1 MLNPMVYFKAVLLP
15 AALVLMLAVQALA
28 QTQLDYDTW
37 AEQATSAE
45 SVIADEDATDTELE
59 ALRGD
64 IAKWRERFL
73 EASNVNTPR
82 MDSVQAQIDALGPEP
97 EEGAG
102 ESKDLADRRAAL
114 TEQLEELRAP
124 VRRAEEAYSRA
135 DAIISEID
143 TTIRERQAE
152 ALLELGPSPI
162 NPALWPAAIES
173 LLVSVKG
180 LVVEVEENWASEE
193 KRNEAKAQLP
203 LVLFLL
209 FLGLLLILRGRVWI
223 GGAVKRL
230 RKLTRKGTGVWSFLV
245 SLGQIIVPMIGIIA
259 LALSV
264 LATGMLGE
272 RGSLL
277 LAEVPGWAMTILGVW
292 WLGDQTFSRT
302 DNVGSLPLDR
312 SRRTEAR
319 IDVSILGVLLVA
331 QDVIV
336 KVAANEGYSVATA
349 AVLKLPIIVLTGIA
363 LFRLGIIL
371 RQVGVAQE
379 LDNPDSTEAPFRI
392 RMVRLLGQ
400 VAMVVAVVG
409 PAMSAIGYV
418 NAGEAMIYPTVQT
431 FTLLGVLLVLQRFVF
446 DLYALVTGRGDED
459 GDGLLPVLGGFVLT
473 LASLPVLAL
482 IWGAR
487 VADLTELWA
496 QFREGFAFGDT
507 RIAPTDFLTFAVVFV
522 IGYGA
527 TRLLQGGLRGSV
539 LPKTKLDIG
548 GQNAIVSG
556 VGYLGIFLA
565 ALIAVTATGLDLSS
579 LAIVAGALSVGIGFG
594 LQNIVSNFVAG
605 IILLIE
611 RPISEGDWIEVGG
624 THGTV
629 RSISVRSTRV
639 ETFDRYDVIIPN
651 ADFVSGRVSNY
662 TRGNALGRIIIP
674 VGVAYGTDTRKV
686 EEVLLRIARFHPLVM
701 LNPAPYVLFKE
712 FGADSMNFE
721 IRAILSDINEG
732 MGVRTEMNHQIVEA
746 FAKEG
751 FEIPFAQRDVWLR
764 NPETLTQGK
773 GAAQSEPE
781 HVRDD
786 DNKDQSAPVHNP
798 IPRSE
803 PDQASSGED
812 GDGDG
817 DT

>member
-1 MLNPMVYFKAVLLP
+1 MPNPLVFFKAALLP
-15 AALVLMLAVQALA
+15 LMLVLMLAVQVFA
-28 QTQLDYDTW
+28 QNPVDYDTW
-37 AEQATSAE
+37 AKQATSAE
-45 SVIADEDATDTELE
+45 SVVEAESATDTELE
-59 ALRGD
+59 TLRAG
-64 IAKWRERFL
+64 IAKWREQFL
-73 EASNVNTPR
+73 AASNVSTPR
-82 MDSVQAQIDALGPEP
+82 IDTLQGQIDALGPKP
-97 EEGAG
+97 EEGTEEPA
-102 ESKDLADRRAAL
+102 ELADRRSAL
-114 TEQLEELRAP
+114 NEQMEELRAP
-124 VRRAEEAYSRA
+124 LRRAEEAYNRA
-135 DAIISEID
+135 NAIISEID
-143 TTIRERQAE
+143 TIIRERQAA

-173 LLVSVKG
+173 LLASVNE
-180 LVVEVEENWASEE
+180 LIVEIEENWASDE
-193 KRNEAKAQLP
+193 KRSQAKAQLP

-209 FLGLLLILRGRVWI
+209 ALGLLLMLRGRVWI

-245 SLGQIIVPMIGIIA
+245 SLGQIIVPMVGIIA
-259 LALSV
+259 LTLAIF
-264 LATGMLGE
+264 ATGMLGE
-272 RGSLL
+272 RGALL
-277 LAEVPGWAMTILGVW
+277 LSAVPGWAMTILGVW
-292 WLGDQTFSRT
+292 WLGDQTFSRM
-302 DNVGSLPLDR
+302 DDVGSLPLDR
-312 SRRTEAR
+312 YRRTEAR
-319 IDVSILGVLLVA
+319 IDVGILGVLLVA

-336 KVAANEGYSVATA
+336 KVAAAEEYSIATI
-349 AVLKLPIIVLTGIA
+349 AVLKLPIIVLAGIV
-363 LFRLGIIL
+363 LFRLGLIL

-379 LDNPDSTEAPFRI
+379 RDNPDTTEAAFRI

-400 VAMVVAVVG
+400 VAMVLAVIG
-409 PAMSAIGYV
+409 PVMSAIGYA
-418 NAGEAMIYPTVQT
+418 NAGEAMIFPTVQT
-431 FTLLGVLLVLQRFVF
+431 FALLGVLLVLQRFVF
-446 DLYALVTGRGDED
+446 DLYALITGRGDED
-459 GDGLLPVLGGFVLT
+459 GDGLLPVLGAFVLT

-496 QFREGFAFGDT
+496 RFREGFTFGDT
-507 RIAPTDFLTFAVVFV
+507 RIAPTDFLTFAIVFV
-522 IGYGA
+522 IGYAA

-594 LQNIVSNFVAG
+594 LQNIVSNFVSG

-629 RSISVRSTRV
+629 RSISVRSTRI

-662 TRGNALGRIIIP
+662 TRGNALGRIIVP

-701 LNPAPYVLFKE
+701 LTPAPYVLFKG
-712 FGADSMNFE
+712 FGADSMDFE
-721 IRAILSDINEG
+721 IRAILSDVNEI
-732 MGVRTEMNHQIVEA
+732 MGVKTEMNHQIVEA

-764 NPETLTQGK
+764 NPETLMQGK
-773 GAAQSEPE
+773 GAPQSEAE

-786 DNKDQSAPVHNP
+786 DNKDQSDPVHNP
-798 IPRSE
+798 IPSE
-803 PDQASSGED
+803 PNQASSD